1 MDLIFNRLVNLMI
14 VALGAHLCLH
24 GSFHDRRAGIF
35 GAILFLFGGGFALA
49 QNWRHASA
57 YDR

>member
-1 MDLIFNRLVNLMI
+1 MDRIFNRLVNLTI

-24 GSFHDRRAGIF
+24 GSFHDRRADIL
-35 GAILFLFGGGFALA
+35 GAILLLFGGGFALA